1 MKDVDQTVRD
11 LFPSNQVN
19 YILRTYLPTWN
30 YDERIEEIIKFCHET
45 DTKHVMLFSDAQTMV
60 WNQLTLD
67 KARHEAET
75 MKKAQVRLAREGVRV
90 GINSSYN
97 QPMCR
102 QDHRQE
108 LDYDHWATFQDGSC
122 NFNLPCLLDPKLDVY
137 LERFYTILAQVGAD
151 YIYIDDDHRYILQ
164 ANGTWGCF
172 CDLHLE
178 KFSQITNT
186 QWSREALS
194 KALCDEPK
202 IRRLWIEFLGERLVQ
217 IGGVIERAVHS
228 VNPEIKVGMMVPCV
242 HPLAMMGHNLKNVL
256 NAFHPGPGKPL
267 VRPCL
272 GCYNDWN
279 RKLIAPGLFYIEYIG
294 HVLGDDIEYTAE
306 IETGSK
312 TRYAHSAKYMRY
324 KIAQAILNRVNTQAI
339 TASTYVGDS
348 PFLEPAYPEM
358 LKNSRAFF
366 ERIHEHTPA
375 RGTRRGVQ
383 LMWDFDSAKT
393 SERKIQ
399 SVDDL
404 FWPAFPCHAIL
415 CNMGFPLTFDESPV
429 KFLAGDIFS
438 ALPEDRTKDILSRN
452 VIIDAFAVKNLCDM
466 GLGGLIGCDQC
477 VEPLSNYSAEFCSSK
492 EFFGQYHGNYVPLAA
507 GWGLKDDSIFK
518 LELQDRA
525 SQLSQIT
532 NCNMEVVAPGI
543 AIYENA
549 LGGKIALLPYGISP
563 LNDNPTYLINY
574 QHRQLFE
581 NIFNW
586 MEPSLFPV
594 FIESPADFT
603 LQIWQ
608 GPRSLLVCITNL
620 SFDETDAVT
629 ITVNNARIS
638 MENARY
644 IDLNGEMQPLSVEK
658 TGCNGEA
665 ISQWKINHHFGT
677 ISPLIIVSDLA

>member
-1 MKDVDQTVRD
+1 MKDMNQTRKD
-11 LFPSNQVN
+11 LFPANQVN

-30 YDERIEEIIKFCHET
+30 YEERIEEIIKFCHET
-45 DTKHVMLFSDAQTMV
+45 DTRHVMLFTDAQHIV

-67 KARHEAET
+67 KAVHEAQT
-75 MKKAQVRLAREGVRV
+75 MKKAQIRLAREGVRV

-102 QDHRQE
+102 QDHRRE
-108 LDYDHWATFQDGSC
+108 LDYDYWATFQDGSC
-122 NFNLPCLLDPKLDVY
+122 NFNLPCLLDPKLDIY

-151 YIYIDDDHRYILQ
+151 YIYVDDDHRYILQ
-164 ANGTWGCF
+164 ANNGTWGCF
-172 CDLHLE
+172 CDLHLG
-178 KFSQITNT
+178 KFSQTTNT

-194 KALCDEPK
+194 EALCNEPE
-202 IRRLWIEFLGERLVQ
+202 IRRQWIEFLGERLVQ
-217 IGGVIERAVHS
+217 IGCVIEHAIHS
-228 VNPEIKVGMMVPCV
+228 VNPDIKVGMMVPCV
-242 HPLAMMGHNLKNVL
+242 HALTTMGHNLKNVL
-256 NAFHPGPGKPL
+256 SAFHPGQGKPL
-267 VRPCL
+267 VRPCI
-272 GCYNDWN
+272 GGYNDWN
-279 RKLIAPGLFYIEYIG
+279 RRLIAPGLFYIEYIG
-294 HVLGDDIEYTAE
+294 HVLGDDIEYTTE

-312 TRYAHSAKYMRY
+312 TRYAHSAKFMKY

-348 PFLEPAYPEM
+348 PFIEPAYPEM

-366 ERIHEHTPA
+366 EQIREHAPS
-375 RGTRRGVQ
+375 RRTRKGVQ

-393 SERKIQ
+393 SRRKIK

-415 CNMGFPLTFDESPV
+415 YNMGFPLTFDESPV
-429 KFLAGDIFS
+429 KLLAGDIFS
-438 ALPEDRTKDILSRN
+438 ALPEERIKDILSQN
-452 VIIDAFAVKNLCDM
+452 VMIDAFAIKNLCDM
-466 GLGGLIGCDQC
+466 GLGDLIGCDQC
-477 VEPLSNYSAEFCSSK
+477 AEPPGDCNAEFCSSK
-492 EFFGQYHGNYVPLAA
+492 EFFGRYHGNYVPLAA

-518 LELQDRA
+518 LELRDGA

-543 AIYENA
+543 AIYENS

-586 MEPSLFPV
+586 MQPSLFPV
-594 FIESPADFT
+594 FIESPTDFA

-608 GPRSLLVCITNL
+608 GSRSSLVCITNL
-620 SFDETDAVT
+620 SLDETDTVT
-629 ITVNNARIS
+629 ITVNSNRIL

-644 IDLNGEMQPLSVEK
+644 IDSNGEMQPLSIEK
-658 TGCNGEA
+658 TDRDGL
-665 ISQWKINHHFGT
+665 WKINYHFGT
-677 ISPLIIVSDLA
+677 IDPLIVVSDLV